1 MHRNIERRCVALI
14 FTVHE
19 RGEKAGGRMAAV
31 HADPVVHTPYG
42 AVRGRYEKGVAV
54 FRGIPV
60 WLALGLVTWFA
71 ARSKEK
77 DKEPPP
83 LYREVLS
90 PGESISIRILEPP
103 R

>member
-1 MHRNIERRCVALI
+1 VIGLLRSLARIGFRKGL
-14 FTVHE
+14 
-19 RGEKAGGRMAAV
+19 AGG
-31 HADPVVHTPYG
+31 G
-42 AVRGRYEKGVAV
+42 RG
-54 FRGIPV
+54 

>member
-1 MHRNIERRCVALI
+1 VIALLRRLSRLG
-14 FTVHE
+14 F
-19 RGEKAGGRMAAV
+19 RKGLGGS
-31 HADPVVHTPYG
+31 
-42 AVRGRYEKGVAV
+42 GRA
-54 FRGIPV
+54 

-77 DKEPPP
+77 GKEPPP

-90 PGESISIRILEPP
+90 PGESIAIRILEPP